1 MNSKIVKIIL
11 ILLFAGSS
19 FLIGFLVGQTYSGMS
34 NEVALNNQAIKDKET
49 LLNEVE
55 ENLQKY
61 IVMPE
66 VPDQILGEILKIDKD
81 KLFIEKTPTTTHD
94 IVWGTKL
101 EIEIFINDG
110 TKIYTFE
117 TNHSETV
124 KTNVLPDGTIIDMPP
139 EEFVKK
145 NLDLNEL
152 QKNQP
157 VTVNYSMDGEK
168 HIADEIILR

>member
-66 VPDQILGEILKIDKD
+66 VPDQILGEILKIDKGNLSIGTDADLCIVDID
-81 KLFIEKTPTTTHD
+81 KPWIVKKEKLVSKSKNTSIEDKKLQG
-94 IVWGTKL
+94 IV
-101 EIEIFINDG
+101 
-110 TKIYTFE
+110 
-117 TNHSETV
+117 TNT
-124 KTNVLPDGTIIDMPP
+124 
-139 EEFVKK
+139 FVKGK
-145 NLDLNEL
+145 EL
-152 QKNQP
+152 FK
-157 VTVNYSMDGEK
+157 
-168 HIADEIILR
+168 L